1 MYPLPVSG
9 EEGET
14 EGRHNREEGENE
26 RKERVERRGKGRDEM
41 VKGRGG
47 EGSGVQVL
55 KKGGKEPV
63 GDERN

>member
-1 MYPLPVSG
+1 MCNQEIYPLPVSG

-14 EGRHNREEGENE
+14 EGMHKREEGENE

-47 EGSGVQVL
+47 EGSGVQV
-55 KKGGKEPV
+55 
-63 GDERN
+63 